1 MNDVF
6 TGALFISVGISF
18 AIYLWTRLA
27 RALWMRLGISAALLI
42 SILPASAKRISEV
55 ALGAIPTLLLLGAVL
70 LLVVLFIRDNYA
82 AYFIVPAF
90 VGAWMIAWSWLFQ
103 GNLTLT
109 VQGLLLLL
117 LVLGAAIALLM
128 RAGPAAKLQQ

>member
-1 MNDVF
+1 M
-6 TGALFISVGISF
+6 
-18 AIYLWTRLA
+18 
-27 RALWMRLGISAALLI
+27 
-42 SILPASAKRISEV
+42 
-55 ALGAIPTLLLLGAVL
+55 
-70 LLVVLFIRDNYA
+70 VLFIRDNYA

-103 GNLTLT
+103 GNLALT